1 MAVNFTSAISAYQKA
16 ASQAL
21 GQESAKPAD
30 TTGPDAGGG
39 SFAGLVKD
47 SLKSAIDINRSAETL
62 SLKGLA
68 GEADMR
74 DVVMAV
80 NNAENALST
89 VVAVRD
95 KVVSAYQEILRM
107 PI

>member
-1 MAVNFTSAISAYQKA
+1 MAVSFNSAISAYQKA
-16 ASQAL
+16 AQQVL
-21 GQESAKPAD
+21 GEGAKPAATED
-30 TTGPDAGGG
+30 TAGGG
-39 SFAGLVKD
+39 SFAGLVRD
-47 SLKSAIDINRSAETL
+47 SLKSAIDVNKNAEHM
-62 SLKGLA
+62 SLKGIA

-80 NNAENALST
+80 NNAEQALNT

-95 KVVSAYQEILRM
+95 KVITAYQEILKM

>member
-1 MAVNFTSAISAYQKA
+1 MVMSINNAINAYQVA
-16 ASQAL
+16 AQAARGEAPAAPAGPVA
-21 GQESAKPAD
+21 GQGE
-30 TTGPDAGGG
+30 
-39 SFAGLVKD
+39 SFAGLVRD
-47 SLKSAIDINRSAETL
+47 SLKEAVNLGHKSEEMGMRGI
-62 SLKGLA
+62 A
-68 GEADMR
+68 GEADLR

-80 NNAENALST
+80 NSAENALST

>member
-1 MAVNFTSAISAYQKA
+1 MAIGSINSAISAYQSA
-16 ASQAL
+16 ARSAL
-21 GQESAKPAD
+21 QDSPTITKP
-30 TTGPDAGGG
+30 TQSGGD
-39 SFAGLVKD
+39 SFAGMVRG
-47 SLKSAIDINRSAETL
+47 SLEKAVELGHKSEEI
-62 SLKGLA
+62 SLKGVA
-68 GEADMR
+68 GDADLR

-80 NNAENALST
+80 NNAENALNT